1 MWQRGAV
8 TDSAPLDVDL
18 ALLGG
23 GGAASLVLAALDR
36 HGVRGL
42 RIAVVDPVRRRGQDR
57 TWAFWGHPGSDLDP
71 LLSASWQ
78 RVEVATPARRRV
90 LELAPLRYAMLRSG
104 PVYDRAAEA
113 ERRLGAIRI
122 GAPAAAVH
130 DDGDRVVVRTGG
142 DGPTVRA
149 DWVLDSRPRPPARPG
164 RTTWLQHFRG
174 WWLESD
180 RPVFDPDRAVLMDFR
195 TPQPR
200 RGVSFGYVL
209 PVSDRY
215 ALVEYT
221 EFGPELLTDAGY
233 DAALTGYRDLL
244 GLPGDGL
251 RVREVENGVIPMTDA
266 PFPARPTPRVVR
278 LGTAGGATRPSTGF
292 TFSAMY
298 RQADQVARALAA
310 GRAPVPAPA
319 YPRRH
324 RWMDAVALR
333 ALDRGS
339 VGGPEFFDRLFDRN
353 PPERVLRF
361 LDGTTSPAEEVAV
374 MNSTRLR
381 PMIAATAGDAAH
393 RVRDRLRPTR
403 PAPAIPA
410 AVVATPTPPP
420 GTGNRST

>member
-1 MWQRGAV
+1 MTVA
-8 TDSAPLDVDL
+8 APLDVDL

-23 GGAASLVLAALDR
+23 GGAASLLLAALDR
-36 HGVRGL
+36 HGVRDL

-57 TWAFWGHPGSDLDP
+57 TWAFWGQPDVDLDP

-78 RVEVATPARRRV
+78 QVEVATAARRR
-90 LELAPLRYAMLRSG
+90 LLDLTPLRYAMLRSG
-104 PVYDRAAEA
+104 PVYDRAAVA
-113 ERRLGAIRI
+113 ARRLDVTRI
-122 GAPAAAVH
+122 VAPAGTLT
-130 DDGDRVVVRTGG
+130 DDGTQVVVRVG
-142 DGPTVRA
+142 DGQTVRA
-149 DWVLDSRPRPPARPG
+149 GWVLDSRPRPPARAG

-174 WWLESD
+174 WWLEAD
-180 RPVFDPDRAVLMDFR
+180 RPTFDAARAVLMDFR
-195 TPQPR
+195 TPQPP

-221 EFGPELLTDAGY
+221 ELSPVLLSDAGY
-233 DAALTGYRDLL
+233 DAALAGYRDLL
-244 GLPGDGL
+244 GLDPAGL

-266 PFPARPTPRVVR
+266 PFTPRPSPRVVR

-310 GRAPVPAPA
+310 GRAPVPAAA

-333 ALDRGS
+333 ALDRGG

-353 PPERVLRF
+353 PAERVLRF
-361 LDGTTSPAEEVAV
+361 LDGVTTPAEEVAI
-374 MNSTRLR
+374 MNSTRLL

-393 RVRDRLRPTR
+393 RVRDRLRPSR

-410 AVVATPTPPP
+410 AV
-420 GTGNRST
+420 TGAGRSG